1 MGPRAHAPPAAPGYR
16 PGVRVIL
23 IVVGALWGAWAG
35 LLLPRAA
42 HRLSVE
48 AEEPWSGECPD
59 GHPITGVLGGWLG
72 RSRCPGPTG
81 SYDPA
86 TAPGAEGP
94 TPPPSQTVPPS
105 PAAPPSQEA
114 PTPPSSPASTSTPHP
129 ATSPYGS
136 YGRCGPYGPSA
147 TPVSTATALVCAAL
161 AAATGPRPELA
172 VWLLA
177 APVAVLL
184 ALVDY
189 RVHRLPDVLTLPLA
203 AATLALLG
211 IAAALPADA
220 GSWPT
225 ALLGG
230 LALGAAYLVLFLI
243 NPAGMGF
250 GDVKLALGLG
260 AALGWYGWPVLV
272 AGAFAGVLYGAVYG
286 LGMVVLRR
294 AGRKTAIP
302 LGPFMLGGAFTG
314 LVLGAFAAA

>member
-1 MGPRAHAPPAAPGYR
+1 MRL
-16 PGVRVIL
+16 IL
-23 IVVGALWGAWAG
+23 IVLGALWGAWSG

-48 AEEPWSGECPD
+48 AEEPWNGHCPD
-59 GHPITGVLGGWLG
+59 GHPIRGPYDGWLG
-72 RSRCPGPTG
+72 RARCNGTGP
-81 SYDPA
+81 A
-86 TAPGAEGP
+86 
-94 TPPPSQTVPPS
+94 
-105 PAAPPSQEA
+105 
-114 PTPPSSPASTSTPHP
+114 HP
-129 ATSPYGS
+129 CGS
-136 YGRCGPYGPSA
+136 YGPS
-147 TPVSTATALVCAAL
+147 TPAVSTAIALVCATL
-161 AAATGPRPELA
+161 AAATGPHPELV

-211 IAAALPADA
+211 VAALLPADA

-230 LALGAAYLVLFLI
+230 LALGAGYLALYLI

-250 GDVKLALGLG
+250 GDVKLALALG
-260 AALGWYGWPVLV
+260 TALGWYGWPVLV
-272 AGAFAGVLYGAVYG
+272 TGAFAGVLYGALYG
-286 LGMVVLRR
+286 LGMVALRR

-314 LVLGAFAAA
+314 VVLGALAAA

>member
-1 MGPRAHAPPAAPGYR
+1 
-16 PGVRVIL
+16 
-23 IVVGALWGAWAG
+23 
-35 LLLPRAA
+35 
-42 HRLSVE
+42 
-48 AEEPWSGECPD
+48 
-59 GHPITGVLGGWLG
+59 
-72 RSRCPGPTG
+72 
-81 SYDPA
+81 
-86 TAPGAEGP
+86 
-94 TPPPSQTVPPS
+94 
-105 PAAPPSQEA
+105 
-114 PTPPSSPASTSTPHP
+114 
-129 ATSPYGS
+129 
-136 YGRCGPYGPSA
+136 
-147 TPVSTATALVCAAL
+147 
-161 AAATGPRPELA
+161 

-189 RVHRLPDVLTLPLA
+189 RVHRLPDVLTFPLA

-211 IAAALPADA
+211 IAAVLPADA
-220 GSWPT
+220 GSWAT

-230 LALGAAYLVLFLI
+230 LALGAAYWVLHLI

-260 AALGWYGWPVLV
+260 TALGWYGWSVLV

-314 LVLGAFAAA
+314 LVLGAFAVA

>member
-1 MGPRAHAPPAAPGYR
+1 MGPRAHAVPPAPGYR

-23 IVVGALWGAWAG
+23 IVVGVLWGAGAG

-42 HRLSVE
+42 HRFSVDSE
-48 AEEPWSGECPD
+48 QPWSGECPA
-59 GHPITGVLGGWLG
+59 GHPITGVFGGWLG
-72 RSRCPGPTG
+72 RARCV
-81 SYDPA
+81 
-86 TAPGAEGP
+86 GA
-94 TPPPSQTVPPS
+94 
-105 PAAPPSQEA
+105 
-114 PTPPSSPASTSTPHP
+114 
-129 ATSPYGS
+129 
-136 YGRCGPYGPSA
+136 CGAYGPGTVA
-147 TPVSTATALVCAAL
+147 VSTVTALVCAAL

-203 AATLALLG
+203 VTTLALLG

-250 GDVKLALGLG
+250 GDVKLALALG
-260 AALGWYGWPVLV
+260 TALGWYGWPVLV
-272 AGAFAGVLYGAVYG
+272 AGAFAGLLYGAVYG

-314 LVLGAFAAA
+314 VLLGAFAAA

>member
-1 MGPRAHAPPAAPGYR
+1 MRL
-16 PGVRVIL
+16 IL
-23 IVVGALWGAWAG
+23 IVVGALWGAWSG

-48 AEEPWSGECPD
+48 AEEPWNGHCPD
-59 GHPITGVLGGWLG
+59 GHPIKGPFDGWLG
-72 RSRCPGPTG
+72 RARCKGTG
-81 SYDPA
+81 DIDI
-86 TAPGAEGP
+86 
-94 TPPPSQTVPPS
+94 
-105 PAAPPSQEA
+105 
-114 PTPPSSPASTSTPHP
+114 ST
-129 ATSPYGS
+129 
-136 YGRCGPYGPSA
+136 YGPS
-147 TPVSTATALVCAAL
+147 TPVVSTATALVCAVL
-161 AAATGPRPELA
+161 AAATGPHPELA

-211 IAAALPADA
+211 VAALLPADA
-220 GSWPT
+220 GSWLT

-230 LALGAAYLVLFLI
+230 LALGAGYLVLYLI

-250 GDVKLALGLG
+250 GDVKLALALG
-260 AALGWYGWPVLV
+260 TALGWYGWPVLV
-272 AGAFAGVLYGAVYG
+272 TGAFAGVLYGALYG
-286 LGMVVLRR
+286 LGMVALRR

-314 LVLGAFAAA
+314 VVLGALAAA

>member
-1 MGPRAHAPPAAPGYR
+1 MPRPPPPGYR
-16 PGVRVIL
+16 PRVRLIP
-23 IVVGALWGAWAG
+23 IVVGALWGAWSG

-48 AEEPWSGECPD
+48 AEEPWNGHCPD
-59 GHPITGVLGGWLG
+59 GHPIKGPFDGWLG
-72 RSRCPGPTG
+72 RARCDGTGGSRRC
-81 SYDPA
+81 
-86 TAPGAEGP
+86 
-94 TPPPSQTVPPS
+94 
-105 PAAPPSQEA
+105 
-114 PTPPSSPASTSTPHP
+114 
-129 ATSPYGS
+129 GS
-136 YGRCGPYGPSA
+136 YGPS
-147 TPVSTATALVCAAL
+147 TPVVSTATALVCATL
-161 AAATGPRPELA
+161 AAATGPHPELV

-211 IAAALPADA
+211 IAALLPADA
-220 GSWPT
+220 GSWLT

-230 LALGAAYLVLFLI
+230 LALGAGYLVLYLI

-250 GDVKLALGLG
+250 GDVKLALALG
-260 AALGWYGWPVLV
+260 TALGWYGWPVLV
-272 AGAFAGVLYGAVYG
+272 TGAFAGVLYGAVYG
-286 LGMVVLRR
+286 LGMVALRR

-314 LVLGAFAAA
+314 VVLGALAAA